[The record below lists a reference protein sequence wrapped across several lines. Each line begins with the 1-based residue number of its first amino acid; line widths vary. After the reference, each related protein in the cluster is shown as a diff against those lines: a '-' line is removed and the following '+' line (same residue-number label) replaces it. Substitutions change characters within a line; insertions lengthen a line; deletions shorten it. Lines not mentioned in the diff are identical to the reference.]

1 MIFFISPYILKSEL
15 PGYLV
20 KFKLFKLI
28 VLLFLSFSFLAI
40 YFMVYARVNNF
51 LNDFNKAELLN
62 PYLTYLFILVF
73 IVQVLLSIYSYF
85 STPNINEINTKLAG
99 VKSNELVNA
108 TKFIKIKYEFLVF
121 ALLGI
126 QVAIIV
132 ENLIIPIYKVAE
144 SF

>member
-28 VLLFLSFSFLAI
+28 VLLFLSFSVLAT

-73 IVQVLLSIYSYF
+73 IVQVFLSIYSYF

-108 TKFIKIKYEFLVF
+108 TKFVKIKYEFLVF

-132 ENLIIPIYKVAE
+132 QNLIIPIYKVAE